1 MEKLNKV
8 LQLTGVSLNA
18 IGSLHF
24 YTESMCMHR
33 HPISSL
39 LSLYAQW
46 PDSSVKKFYI
56 NRKISDTTGN
66 ITSLKEFARFSDF

>member
-39 LSLYAQW
+39 LSLYAQ
-46 PDSSVKKFYI
+46 
-56 NRKISDTTGN
+56 
-66 ITSLKEFARFSDF
+66 